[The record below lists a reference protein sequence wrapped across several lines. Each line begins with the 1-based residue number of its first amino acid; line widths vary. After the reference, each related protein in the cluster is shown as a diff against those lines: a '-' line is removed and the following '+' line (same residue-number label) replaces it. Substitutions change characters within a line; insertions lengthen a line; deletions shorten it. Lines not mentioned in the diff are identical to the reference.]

1 MVVVPG
7 PPKPEGRATPV
18 ARDDQIGPG
27 AASAVRNCRQGH
39 PNPCGHPHCGECG
52 EQLVGTPAPLWSD
65 AAGAIGVM
73 RHPPHLRRTLL
84 TTVIVGTLLFC
95 INQLDVVLAG
105 DATAATWSK
114 GALTYAVP
122 LGVSN
127 VGILI
132 ATHRRRHRQ

>member
-1 MVVVPG
+1 MPTEPPTWSTWPEAARVV
-7 PPKPEGRATPV
+7 
-18 ARDDQIGPG
+18 
-27 AASAVRNCRQGH
+27 
-39 PNPCGHPHCGECG
+39 
-52 EQLVGTPAPLWSD
+52 L
-65 AAGAIGVM
+65 
-73 RHPPHLRRTLL
+73 HPPHLRK
-84 TTVIVGTLLFC
+84 TVTIAVVVGTVLFC